1 MRKTEIN
8 IFAEFLFAIFLL
20 LVSINTALCGNTVL
34 DTFSKGSNQNV
45 PIHITSDRMEGYNK
59 KNLII
64 FYGSVKA
71 VRGDTTLWAD
81 RMDIF
86 FDREEK
92 KVERIVA
99 LGSVKVNQ
107 EDRNAVASKA
117 TYFENGMKIIL
128 EGNPKLWQKD
138 DILKGD
144 RITLFLNEDRVVVET
159 ADAQIHPKNSN
170 VPGKKTTKDE
180 KK

>member
-1 MRKTEIN
+1 
-8 IFAEFLFAIFLL
+8 
-20 LVSINTALCGNTVL
+20 
-34 DTFSKGSNQNV
+34 
-45 PIHITSDRMEGYNK
+45 MEGYNK

-64 FYGSVKA
+64 FYGNVKA
-71 VRGDTTLWAD
+71 IRGDTTLWAD

-99 LGSVKVNQ
+99 LGSVRVNQ

-128 EGNPKLWQKD
+128 EGNPKLWQKND
-138 DILKGD
+138 LLKGN
-144 RITLFLNEDRVVVET
+144 RITLFLNEDRIVVET
-159 ADAQIHPKNSN
+159 ADVQIHPKNAN
-170 VPGKKTTKDE
+170 ITGKKTAKDE